1 MKTLIAAA
9 LLVGTAAVFAQVPP
23 DASSSDARTELLNSP
38 AITQATELYFAARE
52 QSAAGNHAAAL
63 PMQEKILALMEQTLG
78 PDDIAITP
86 TLLNLART
94 LAFLGQYERTLPLH
108 GRALAIRERVMGPE
122 HPDTAEAV
130 SALAMSHWAL
140 GQHEKVLPLQL
151 RALAIYEKLPGQ
163 EGMVAF
169 AQKNLAATYSA
180 LAQYDKAL
188 PFQIRILSFM
198 ERVYGNESANTL
210 EVLNDLAT
218 TFTRLSRPTE
228 ALPVQIRALAIQE
241 KVWGPDHPDT
251 AISLNNLAQTYA
263 MLSQYDKAL
272 PLHLRALFINEMIQ
286 GSDHPAT
293 AISLGNLA
301 STYES
306 IGQIDKS
313 LKMNIRAL
321 EIFEKVMGPD
331 HPDTAISLNNLAQTH
346 ARLSQ
351 YDKALPLQIR
361 ALAIKENVFGPDHPE
376 TALSLGNL
384 ALTHKYLGKIDKAL
398 PLELRALAIFEKVM
412 GPDHPA
418 TATALNNLAETYRA
432 LALFDKVLP
441 LQLGVLAIREKMLG
455 PDHPE
460 TAISLNNLAGSYNNL
475 SQHDKAL
482 PLQLRA
488 LAIRE
493 KILGPDHLGVAISL
507 SNLAETY
514 RSLAQIDKVLPL
526 QLRALAI
533 REGALESDHLDTAL
547 LLSNLAGTYEDF
559 GEADKGLQLKVR
571 ALAIRERVLG
581 SDHPVTAQSFGNL
594 AFGFRLLR
602 QPVLEI
608 KWLKLAINA
617 YQTQRGRVSSIGAAE
632 LSSYTESVFGAY
644 KALSD
649 VLTDQGR
656 FAEAQQVLDMLK
668 EDEQFDFIRRAASAD
683 PRKTKMG
690 VTGTEKV
697 WMDRYRQIADR
708 LGALGKEEQ
717 VLQKQAKLGLTP
729 EEQQRQKALAADL
742 QVAQAAFMSF
752 VGEMRDSF
760 VQQGLARKVEVE
772 EVSAQALRETQ
783 GLLKGLGDDTA
794 LLQYY
799 ITENRVGMLL
809 TTSGVQ
815 LARSSSIDSKE
826 LNQKIGEFRRL
837 LQDPKS
843 NPLPVA
849 QALYQVLVAPIA
861 KDLEDAGA
869 KTVMLS
875 LDGALRYLP
884 FSALHDGKQYLVQRW
899 NLPLYT
905 SVTKN
910 KLRDAVAPQWQAA
923 GLGVTRAWP
932 EFKPLAGVK
941 AEMGGIVK
949 TRVGGVMP
957 GEVYLDEAFTA
968 LRLKD
973 VSQRKFS
980 LVHVASHFRFSPGT
994 EVNSFLLLGDGERLT
1009 LGDIRIQNYRFDNVD
1024 LLTLSACDTGL
1035 GGGRDEQGREIEGFG
1050 VIAQQQGAKAVL
1062 ATLWPVADQS
1072 TAILMADLY
1081 RRRQS
1086 DSLTKIEAIRQSQI
1100 ALQSQSKY
1108 VHPYYWA
1115 PFILMGNW
1123 K

>member
-1 MKTLIAAA
+1 MKTFFGAVLLVVAAA
-9 LLVGTAAVFAQVPP
+9 SFAQSPMSEVPG
-23 DASSSDARTELLNSP
+23 AARAALLNSP
-38 AITQATELYFAARE
+38 AIEQAGKLEYTARE
-52 QSAAGNHAAAL
+52 YTATGNHAAAL
-63 PMQEKILALMEQTLG
+63 PLREQVLALLEQTLG
-78 PDDIAITP
+78 NDDILIPP
-86 TLLNLART
+86 TLLNLARN
-94 LAFLGQYERTLPLH
+94 LAFLGQSDRILILYT
-108 GRALAIRERVMGPE
+108 RALAIREKVLGRE
-122 HPDTAEAV
+122 HLDTAEALNALGIFYW
-130 SALAMSHWAL
+130 ALA
-140 GQHEKVLPLQL
+140 QHEKALPLQI
-151 RALAIYEKLPGQ
+151 RALAIYEKFPDQ
-163 EGMVAF
+163 EGMTAS
-169 AQKNLAATYSA
+169 ARKYLASTYSA

-188 PFQIRILSFM
+188 PLQIQLLSFL
-198 ERVYGNESANTL
+198 EKFTGNESPDTL
-210 EVLNDLAT
+210 EVLNELAT
-218 TFTRLSRPTE
+218 TFNSLSRPNE
-228 ALPVQIRALAIQE
+228 ALQLQIRALAINE
-241 KVWGPDHPDT
+241 KIH
-251 AISLNNLAQTYA
+251 
-263 MLSQYDKAL
+263 
-272 PLHLRALFINEMIQ
+272 
-286 GSDHPAT
+286 GSEHPAT
-293 AISLGNLA
+293 AISMGNLA
-301 STYES
+301 STYKS

-313 LKMNIRAL
+313 LTMNIRTL

-331 HPDTAISLNNLAQTH
+331 HPDTAISLNNLSLTYAK
-346 ARLSQ
+346 LNE
-351 YDKALPLQIR
+351 YDKVLPLQIR

-376 TALSLGNL
+376 TAISMVNL
-384 ALTHKYLGKIDKAL
+384 ASTYKDLGQIDKAL
-398 PLELRALAIFEKVM
+398 PLQLRALAIFEKVM
-412 GPDHPA
+412 GADHPA

-441 LQLGVLAIREKMLG
+441 LQLRALAIREKVLG
-455 PDHPE
+455 PDHPD
-460 TAISLNNLAGSYNNL
+460 TAQSLNNLAGSYNNL

-488 LAIRE
+488 LAMRE
-493 KILGPDHLGVAISL
+493 KIYGPDHLGLATVL

-514 RSLAQIDKVLPL
+514 RSLGQIDQILPL

-533 REGALESDHLDTAL
+533 REKVYGSQHPEIALSLA
-547 LLSNLAGTYEDF
+547 NLAATYEDL
-559 GEADKGLQLKVR
+559 GQIEKALQLALR
-571 ALAIRERVLG
+571 ALAIREQVFG
-581 SDHPVTAQSFGNL
+581 GEHPVTAISFGNL
-594 AFGFRLLR
+594 AFSFGRLR
-602 QPVLEI
+602 QVDAEI
-608 KWLKLAINA
+608 RFLKLAINA
-617 YQTQRGRVSSIGAAE
+617 YQTQRGRVSSIGAVE
-632 LSSYTESVFGAY
+632 LSSYTESVIGNY

-649 VLTDQGR
+649 ALTDQGR
-656 FAEAQQVLDMLK
+656 LAEAQQVLDMLK
-668 EDEQFDFIRRAASAD
+668 EDEQFDFIRRATTAD
-683 PRKTKMG
+683 PRKTKIG
-690 VTGTEKV
+690 YTGTEKV
-697 WMDRYRQIADR
+697 WLDRYRQIADR

-717 VLQKQAKLGLTP
+717 ALQKQAKLGLTP
-729 EEQQRQKALAADL
+729 EQQQRQKALAADL
-742 QVAQAAFMSF
+742 QVAQAAFMAF

-760 VQQGLARKVEVE
+760 AQQGPARKVEVE
-772 EVSAQALRETQ
+772 EVSAQALRDTQ

-809 TTSGVQ
+809 TTPGVQ
-815 LARSSSIDSKE
+815 LARSSSIDAKE
-826 LNQKIGEFRRL
+826 LNRKIVELRRL

-849 QALYQVLVAPIA
+849 QALYQILIAPVA

-884 FSALHDGKQYLVQRW
+884 FSALHDGKQYLLQRW

-910 KLRDAVAPQWQAA
+910 KLRDVVAPQWQAA
-923 GLGVTRAWP
+923 GLGVTREWP

-949 TRVGGVMP
+949 TAAGGVMP

-973 VSQRKFS
+973 VSQRKFP
-980 LVHVASHFRFSPGT
+980 LLHVASHFRFSPGT

-1009 LGDIRIQNYRFDNVD
+1009 LGDIRTQNYRFDNVD

-1072 TAILMADLY
+1072 TAILMSDLY
-1081 RRRQS
+1081 RRRQAMN
-1086 DSLTKIEAIRQSQI
+1086 LTKIEALKQAQV
-1100 ALQSQSKY
+1100 ALQVQPKY
-1108 VHPYYWA
+1108 AHPYYWA